1 MFLVKKFLT
10 PLFYSLTMT
19 VIFLVVG
26 LSLLL
31 FTRRQKAGKIVTTAG
46 VLLILVLSIG
56 PLPDM
61 MLKPLEDRYPPLML
75 KTDGAPAAQVKW
87 VVILGGGVRTESG
100 LSLADQIAPNALVR
114 LVEGIGI
121 HHQSPGS
128 RLLLS
133 GGSLYGSD
141 QEAKVME
148 KIAAAMKVRPE
159 AIVLESKSRDTEE
172 QTRFICAIVG
182 KEPFILVTSAF
193 HMSRAMALFHRN
205 GAHPIAAPV
214 NRLTG
219 VNKGLYPSLFYP
231 SAGGFS
237 KADIAIHEYLGIGW
251 LWLKSL
257 LS

>member
-1 MFLVKKFLT
+1 MFLIKKFLT
-10 PLFYSLTMT
+10 PLFYSLTVT
-19 VIFLVVG
+19 VILLVIG
-26 LSLLL
+26 IFLLL
-31 FTRRQKAGKIVTTAG
+31 FTRRQKAGKILTAAG

-75 KTDGAPAAQVKW
+75 KTDGAPNVKW
-87 VVILGGGVRTESG
+87 VVVLGGGVRTEPG
-100 LSLADQIAPNALVR
+100 LSLADRIAPNALVR

-121 HHQSPGS
+121 HRRLPGS
-128 RLLLS
+128 KLILS
-133 GGSLYGSD
+133 GGSLYGSE

-148 KIAAAMKVRPE
+148 TIAVTMKVPPE

-172 QTRFICAIVG
+172 QTRLVCAIVG

-193 HMSRAMALFHRN
+193 HMSRTMALFRRN
-205 GAHPIAAPV
+205 GTLPIAAPV
-214 NRLTG
+214 NRMTA